1 MLDLI
6 AKNQCSEKDTQNGAA
21 DSEKLREKGGN
32 PPTFVT
38 SLVCGDQN
46 DKTILNEKQFF
57 CLSRTFILCNRQG
70 AYEAPNLSV
79 QLSHMS
85 STLDLRDSQEAG

>member
-38 SLVCGDQN
+38 SLFCGDQN

-57 CLSRTFILCNRQG
+57 ACRGLSSYATGKERMKHLIYQCN
-70 AYEAPNLSV
+70 
-79 QLSHMS
+79 
-85 STLDLRDSQEAG
+85 